1 MPCGAGS
8 PRVGPEQL
16 VRAALLTAPPTT
28 VPAHTAFVHGEP
40 VRALIAQPRG
50 AAQPLLERGD
60 LPTATAVRSAILAV
74 DDAARKR
81 SGGVA
86 EHDDQHSPPP
96 AQSPTT
102 DDSWLVDV
110 AQAASR
116 EAGGVP
122 VELLGDYLTMLAE
135 AAITGRKPHPAE
147 LDAVALLGRRAA
159 ELGVSAGSA
168 VQLYLRAAR
177 RLWSELPMVIRSR
190 DSAAVRA
197 ATEAVLHVVDAA
209 VAHLA
214 EGYTQAR
221 KQMVR
226 WEETQRREFIED
238 LLRGDADVGRLV
250 ERAEP
255 FGLDMGRPHQ
265 VALAAPTGGLDHA
278 EAAMSALERAVVDRF
293 GDRDVLV
300 ASKDGWIVVV
310 APADTDRPTPDRG
323 RDPDKLGDLLLTELS
338 RARRGRPWRV
348 TVGRPYP
355 GSYGIPRSYEEA
367 REGLTMAVRLRL
379 DTPVIHA
386 EQLLIYRVL
395 LRDQPAITDLV
406 HAVLGPLAQARG
418 GAEPLLAT
426 LDAYFA
432 TGAVTTE
439 TARRLHLSVRAVTYR
454 LDRVK
459 SLTGYDPS
467 DPAQRFTIQAAVLG
481 ARLLG
486 WPDHD
491 LTAQS

>member
-1 MPCGAGS
+1 MN
-8 PRVGPEQL
+8 
-16 VRAALLTAPPTT
+16 
-28 VPAHTAFVHGEP
+28 
-40 VRALIAQPRG
+40 
-50 AAQPLLERGD
+50 
-60 LPTATAVRSAILAV
+60 RSN
-74 DDAARKR
+74 
-81 SGGVA
+81 GVA
-86 EHDDQHSPPP
+86 ERNGPRSTSP
-96 AQSPTT
+96 AESPNA
-102 DDSWLVDV
+102 DGSWLAEV
-110 AQAASR
+110 AQAAGR

-122 VELLGDYLTMLAE
+122 VELLGDYLTLLAD
-135 AAITGRKPHPAE
+135 AATTGRKPDPVE
-147 LDAVALLGRRAA
+147 LDAVRLLGRRAA

-168 VQLYLRAAR
+168 VQLYLCAAR
-177 RLWSELPMVIRSR
+177 RLWSELPMVIRAR

-209 VAHLA
+209 VANLA
-214 EGYTQAR
+214 EGYTEAR

-226 WEETQRREFIED
+226 REETLRREFIED

-265 VALAAPTGGLDHA
+265 VALAAPTGRLGHA
-278 EAAMSALERAVVDRF
+278 DAVISTLERAVVHRF

-300 ASKDGWIVVV
+300 AGKDGWIVVV
-310 APADTDRPTPDRG
+310 APADTDTTAPLGPQTGAR
-323 RDPDKLGDLLLTELS
+323 KLGDLLLAELDRS
-338 RARRGRPWRV
+338 RPGRPWRV

-367 REGLTMAVRLRL
+367 RDGLTMAMRLRL

-395 LRDQPAITDLV
+395 VRDQPAITDLV
-406 HAVLGPLAQARG
+406 QSVLGSLVNARG
-418 GAEPLLAT
+418 GAEPLLTT

-432 TGAVTTE
+432 TGSVTTE

-459 SLTGYDPS
+459 ALTGNDPT
-467 DPAQRFTIQAAVLG
+467 DPAQRFTIHAAVLG

-491 LTAQS
+491 LTAPR